1 MSREQLLE
9 ELKTE
14 IETKRKELNL
24 LVVKDIN
31 RDEVLKF
38 SVELDK
44 LIDKYYS
51 IQLDKKW
58 AVI

>member
-1 MSREQLLE
+1 MSKEQLLE

-14 IETKRKELNL
+14 IEVKRKELNL

-51 IQLDKKW
+51 IQLDKK
-58 AVI
+58 

>member
-1 MSREQLLE
+1 MCNEQVLE

-24 LVVKDIN
+24 LVVEDIN
-31 RDEVLKF
+31 KDEVLKF

-44 LIDKYYS
+44 LIEKYYS
-51 IQLDKKW
+51 IQLDKK
-58 AVI
+58 

>member
-1 MSREQLLE
+1 MGKMSREQLLE

-51 IQLDKKW
+51 IQLDKK
-58 AVI
+58 

>member
-1 MSREQLLE
+1 MSKEQLLE

-14 IETKRKELNL
+14 IEVKRKELNL

-58 AVI
+58 AAI